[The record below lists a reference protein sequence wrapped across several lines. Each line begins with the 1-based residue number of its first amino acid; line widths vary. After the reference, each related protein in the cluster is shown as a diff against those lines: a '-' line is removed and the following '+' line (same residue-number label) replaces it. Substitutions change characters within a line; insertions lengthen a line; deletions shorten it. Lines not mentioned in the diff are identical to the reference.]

1 MRRKMRSATPAASHG
16 NRGDR
21 AGAVRRAGGGHAPH
35 VVLPLREHT
44 HVPVKRE
51 SETFGDG
58 SSTAETTR
66 VFCAKRPIALQV
78 CAERK
83 LELQTQRLSFE
94 TSERQAPIMTVR
106 TNTFFTTTAPVMSA
120 KECAR
125 APVPQH
131 RRFRWPRTRRC
142 ASRRCA
148 RTAARDARAKEKRG
162 AASGG
167 PPPPVAARAG
177 FRPRGWRWSPE
188 RPRRDAARRRRTAAS
203 LRGTEAL
210 KRARDRVSA
219 RRVRDGRATRR
230 TCSP

>member
-58 SSTAETTR
+58 SSTARRLAYFARVPEETD
-66 VFCAKRPIALQV
+66 CPICMV
-78 CAERK
+78 ERK

-94 TSERQAPIMTVR
+94 TSERQAPIDTH
-106 TNTFFTTTAPVMSA
+106 TFITTTAPVMSA

-203 LRGTEAL
+203 LRDTEAL

>member
-1 MRRKMRSATPAASHG
+1 MLYCLYENTHTCLL
-16 NRGDR
+16 RGR
-21 AGAVRRAGGGHAPH
+21 VRRSGTAQ
-35 VVLPLREHT
+35 
-44 HVPVKRE
+44 VPPRRPAYFARGE
-51 SETFGDG
+51 CLEETD
-58 SSTAETTR
+58 
-66 VFCAKRPIALQV
+66 CPIGLV
-78 CAERK
+78 ERK
-83 LELQTQRLSFE
+83 LELQPQRLSFE
-94 TSERQAPIMTVR
+94 TSERQAPICSYEHKHHHDG
-106 TNTFFTTTAPVMSA
+106 PVMSA

-131 RRFRWPRTRRC
+131 RRFRWPRTRWC